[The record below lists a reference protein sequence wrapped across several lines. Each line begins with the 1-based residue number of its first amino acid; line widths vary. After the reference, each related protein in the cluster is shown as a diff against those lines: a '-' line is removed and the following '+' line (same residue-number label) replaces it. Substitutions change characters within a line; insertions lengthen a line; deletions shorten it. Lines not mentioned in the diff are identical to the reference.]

1 MMKKFC
7 LTLISC
13 LFLTGCAST
22 QPTYLNNET
31 IHYYSIELDEINEIF
46 NNDEDINYKNI
57 TSYEEFNELHNTLKQ
72 DSSLEL
78 DDISK
83 LDINEESF
91 DDSSLISLVS
101 LHTIYG
107 LYYKTCL
114 TSNTLEGNTLN
125 LTFLQYEPKG
135 EGESGVT
142 LSYYHYFFV
151 QSNNKEDIK
160 TINIDFTVKDEDDS
174 ILKEYSKTV
183 TLS

>member
-1 MMKKFC
+1 MKKFY
-7 LTLISC
+7 LTLISF

-31 IHYYSIELDEINEIF
+31 IHYYSTELDEINEIF

-78 DDISK
+78 DDISN

-91 DDSSLISLVS
+91 KDSSLISLIS

-125 LTFLQYEPKG
+125 LSFLQYEPKG
-135 EGESGVT
+135 EGESRVT

-151 QSNNKEDIK
+151 KSNNKEDIK
-160 TINIDFTVKDEDDS
+160 NINIDFTVKDEDDS

>member
-1 MMKKFC
+1 MKKFYF
-7 LTLISC
+7 TLISF

-31 IHYYSIELDEINEIF
+31 IHYYSTELDEINEIF

-78 DDISK
+78 DDISN

-91 DDSSLISLVS
+91 KDSSLISLVS

-125 LTFLQYEPKG
+125 LSFLQYEPKG

-151 QSNNKEDIK
+151 KSNNKEDIK
-160 TINIDFTVKDEDDS
+160 NINIDFTVKDEDDS

>member
-1 MMKKFC
+1 MKKFY
-7 LTLISC
+7 LTLISF
-13 LFLTGCAST
+13 LFLAGCAST

-31 IHYYSIELDEINEIF
+31 IHYYSTKLDEINEIF

-57 TSYEEFNELHNTLKQ
+57 TTYEEFNELHNTLKQ

-78 DDISK
+78 DDVSN

-91 DDSSLISLVS
+91 KDSSLISLVS

-114 TSNTLEGNTLN
+114 TSNTLKGDTLN
-125 LTFLQYEPKG
+125 LSFLQYEPKG

-151 QSNNKEDIK
+151 KSNNKEDIK
-160 TINIDFTVKDEDDS
+160 NINIDFTVKDEDDS

>member
-1 MMKKFC
+1 MKKFYF
-7 LTLISC
+7 TLISF

-31 IHYYSIELDEINEIF
+31 IHYYSTELDEINEIF

-78 DDISK
+78 DDISN

-91 DDSSLISLVS
+91 RDSSLISLVS

-107 LYYKTCL
+107 IYYKTCL
-114 TSNTLEGNTLN
+114 TSNTLSEDSLN
-125 LTFLQYEPKG
+125 LSFLQYEPKSD
-135 EGESGVT
+135 GESGVT
-142 LSYYHYFFV
+142 LSYYHFFFIK
-151 QSNNKEDIK
+151 SNDKKDIK
-160 TINIDFTVKDEDDS
+160 RVNIDFKIQDEYGLISKECSES
-174 ILKEYSKTV
+174 IILTK
-183 TLS
+183 

>member
-1 MMKKFC
+1 MKKFY
-7 LTLISC
+7 LTLISF

-31 IHYYSIELDEINEIF
+31 IHYYSTELDETNEIF
-46 NNDEDINYKNI
+46 NNNQVINYKNI
-57 TSYEEFNELHNTLKQ
+57 TSYEEFNEISNSLKE
-72 DSSLEL
+72 DSILEL
-78 DDISK
+78 DEVSK
-83 LDINEESF
+83 LTINEESF
-91 DDSSLISLVS
+91 NDSSLISLVS

-125 LTFLQYEPKG
+125 LSFLQYEPKG

-151 QSNNKEDIK
+151 KSNNKEDIK
-160 TINIDFTVKDEDDS
+160 NINIDFTIKDEDDS